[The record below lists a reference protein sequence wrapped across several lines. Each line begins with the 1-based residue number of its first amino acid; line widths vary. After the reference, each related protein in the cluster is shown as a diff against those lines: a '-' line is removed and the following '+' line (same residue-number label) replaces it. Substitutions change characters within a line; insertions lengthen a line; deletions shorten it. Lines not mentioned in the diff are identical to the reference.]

1 MIIIKTYFI
10 QEKDNHSKIFNF
22 ITIKN
27 NTITLPVNKKDILTK
42 NKKMIKLV
50 KKTIKTLNK
59 KNIKTV
65 VLSNE
70 LQKNENIINLINSS
84 NMNIL
89 DGRWLFK
96 YISYETIDYILK
108 NKNIQKEETEI
119 SILTNELTDTSIE
132 NIKLFSKEYKRVN
145 VITNHISSFIKIE
158 EKLFDEYGIM
168 IIISNNKKKSLVNS
182 SIILNLDF
190 PKEILNKYNINENAI
205 IINAEGNMKIY
216 KKRFNGIVINDY
228 EIELENLDDT
238 EINKLQK
245 FNLKE
250 IYESKIYRKDN
261 FYNIRNIIKDSGLK
275 IKYLK
280 GNNGIITKY

>member
-205 IINAEGNMKIY
+205 NKDYLLKEKIQGLYKRRNLLTTGNGYVDILLVMSVIVTTIMTI
-216 KKRFNGIVINDY
+216 IVIS
-228 EIELENLDDT
+228 L
-238 EINKLQK
+238 
-245 FNLKE
+245 F
-250 IYESKIYRKDN
+250 
-261 FYNIRNIIKDSGLK
+261 
-275 IKYLK
+275 
-280 GNNGIITKY
+280 